1 MIHRE
6 TMGSTL
12 LSTSDSYLI
21 RGGIEGRERLRILA
35 RVMAPTTLKFL
46 ESVPLDRTA
55 RCLDVGCGGGDVT
68 VALSRMV
75 PQGHVTGI
83 DFDGSKV
90 LLAQQEARTLG
101 IQNVDFRAE
110 DVTAS
115 PQSDERYD
123 LIYVRFVL
131 THLRDPERAL
141 RRFYDQLKPGGT
153 LAVEDIDFGG
163 HICYPP
169 SASFDR
175 YVELYSQSARA
186 RGCDPFIGPRLP
198 SLVQAAGYSDV
209 SVGIVQPSGT
219 SGEVK
224 LIAAIT
230 FDAIAES
237 VLNSGL
243 ETSENIQATSDALY
257 EFSQQQGSFMS
268 IPRVFQCRGI
278 RR

>member
-1 MIHRE
+1 ME
-6 TMGSTL
+6 STL

-46 ESVPLDRTA
+46 ESVPLGHAA

-83 DFDGSKV
+83 DFDESKI
-90 LLAQQEARTLG
+90 LLAQQEANNLG
-101 IQNVDFRAE
+101 IENVDFRAE

-141 RRFYDQLKPGGT
+141 RRFYDQLNPDGV

-175 YVELYSQSARA
+175 YVELYSQSAKA

-198 SLVQAAGYSDV
+198 SLVQSAGYSDV

-237 VLNSGL
+237 IVNSGL
-243 ETSENIQATSDALY
+243 DTSENIRATSDALY
-257 EFSQQQGSFMS
+257 EFSQQEGSFMS
-268 IPRVFQCRGI
+268 IPRIFQCRGV
-278 RR
+278 RRY